1 MIVNIMLHYKKTS
14 VFIGKNIDL
23 IVDKPYGK
31 VVLYKTISN
40 EL

>member
-1 MIVNIMLHYKKTS
+1 MVNTALHYKNTY
-14 VFIGKNIDL
+14 VFIGENLDL
-23 IVDKPYGK
+23 IVDKPYEK